1 MTERRP
7 FWLNLGKHGV
17 SRMVCTSV
25 QACLKFSHS
34 LSRTIVLHVESE
46 RARRQPA
53 DGLNNRRRENE
64 VEGKK
69 RGERPGV
76 IPLLVCFVIHRDIAE
91 SLLTEVSMILVGE
104 KDSTRAWTIM
114 CERSVAEGSPPLYRY
129 RTGRHRSVS
138 MYFQYRDKAI

>member
-7 FWLNLGKHGV
+7 FWLNLGKHRV

-69 RGERPGV
+69 KGGKARGNPASR
-76 IPLLVCFVIHRDIAE
+76 LLRDT
-91 SLLTEVSMILVGE
+91 S
-104 KDSTRAWTIM
+104 
-114 CERSVAEGSPPLYRY
+114 RY
-129 RTGRHRSVS
+129 RRVVVDRSFDDSGRRERFNSCLDDYVREIGCRGFAPSV
-138 MYFQYRDKAI
+138 QV

>member
-1 MTERRP
+1 
-7 FWLNLGKHGV
+7 
-17 SRMVCTSV
+17 MVCTSV

-34 LSRTIVLHVESE
+34 LSRTIVP
-46 RARRQPA
+46 RGIGAAAARRQPA

-104 KDSTRAWTIM
+104 KDSTRAWPIM
-114 CERSVAEGSPPLYRY
+114 CEAPRLPGVRPLYRY
-129 RTGRHRSVS
+129 SDGRSGVS

>member
-1 MTERRP
+1 
-7 FWLNLGKHGV
+7 
-17 SRMVCTSV
+17 MVCTSV

-34 LSRTIVLHVESE
+34 LSRTIVP
-46 RARRQPA
+46 RGIGAAAARRRRRRRRQPA

-91 SLLTEVSMILVGE
+91 SLLTEVSMIRWPGV
-104 KDSTRAWTIM
+104 KDSTRARPIM
-114 CERSVAEGSPPLYRY
+114 CEAGLPGVHPPCRYVAMVESG
-129 RTGRHRSVS
+129 VS